1 MKPHFGKIFI
11 LISSVFLLVAC
22 NNKVAEH
29 KGTLSIKDGSSVAG
43 AADVAAHKAFD
54 IDVYALPLMGMAAY
68 KIVYYQTE
76 NDSVASHAGIY
87 GDTTTVYNKADYI
100 WRNDTVSVRLYSD
113 TTKKEVKLKLYGK
126 GGSNA
131 MMQDN

>member
-1 MKPHFGKIFI
+1 MKLHFYKLFI
-11 LISSVFLLVAC
+11 VIAVALLLVAC

-29 KGTLSIKDGSSVAG
+29 KGTIAIKDGSG
-43 AADVAAHKAFD
+43 IADAPDVTTHKAFD
-54 IDVYALPLMGMAAY
+54 IDVYSLPLMGMAAY

-76 NDSVASHAGIY
+76 NDSVKSHAGIY